1 MTGGAY
7 AEGVALLLVGAA
19 PLVVGAVRLRRR
31 LVPDCTGALAALAT
45 ATIAIGMVTATCQV
59 LGAVGA
65 FRRIPLVL
73 ACVAVGAVA
82 AIAGRSAP
90 AAPAA
95 IRERQRPSAH
105 SVVALAVVAVLSG
118 QWAARI
124 IASYREGILDFDS
137 LWYHLPFAARF
148 AQEGWITRLPLV
160 TPDFPTMFHP
170 ANSELL
176 HGFGMSVV
184 GTDVIS
190 PLLNLGWLALGL
202 LAGWCAGRPWGLG
215 AAAMVG
221 TAAVFALPEVAA
233 TQSGS
238 GGNDAAVVA
247 LVATVAAF
255 LLQPEGGRGAR
266 LLAGLAAGLAL
277 GTKLTLLAALG
288 ILSVGVVICA
298 ARGARRAAFLQWT
311 LPMAA
316 LGGVWYVRNLVRVGS
331 PVPSIPL
338 GVGDWT
344 LPSPSLAIVEERGFS
359 VAHYLTDVAV
369 WREWFLPGL
378 DTAFGTAWWAVLGVA
393 VVGVAAAVISR
404 SSLPAH
410 RVLGVAG
417 AVSALAYL
425 VMPTSAMGPEG
436 RPVLFYLTLRYV
448 IPSLW
453 LGIMLFVVGPV
464 GRRFPAAVLAGLTAI
479 FAVTQLAGG
488 VLGAWPGD
496 HRRPAALVALA
507 VAGVG
512 AALVLLRPS
521 RRVVTA
527 AALLAVVGVG
537 LLGFPVQRA
546 YFRDRYQLEPYSWAR
561 TVRDTRIG
569 FAGFE
574 EHYPLYGDDLS
585 NVVQYVGRRGPH
597 SDFDH
602 IGSCAEWRQALRAG
616 RYAYAVVLP
625 TPSYTSYTPLPER
638 QVTWTRE
645 DPAASV
651 VEELADGAGAIFEL
665 RAGAGSSPCR

>member
-7 AEGVALLLVGAA
+7 AEGIALLLVGLAA
-19 PLVVGAVRLRRR
+19 LVVGAVRLRRR
-31 LVPDCTGALAALAT
+31 LVPDFAGASAALAA
-45 ATIAIGMVTATCQV
+45 ATIAIGMVTATGQV

-65 FRRIPLVL
+65 FRRLTLVL

-82 AIAGRSAP
+82 AFAGRSAP

-95 IRERQRPSAH
+95 RGERQRPSVH
-105 SVVALAVVAVLSG
+105 SVVALAVVAVLGG

-148 AQEGWITRLPLV
+148 AQQGWITRLSLV

-190 PLLNLGWLALGL
+190 PLLNLGWLTLGL

-215 AAAMVG
+215 ALTMVG

-238 GGNDAAVVA
+238 AGNDAAVIA

-255 LLQPEGGRGAR
+255 LLQPDGGRGAR
-266 LLAGLAAGLAL
+266 LLAGVAAGLAL
-277 GTKLTLLAALG
+277 GTKLTLLAPLG
-288 ILSVGVVICA
+288 ILTVGVVLCA
-298 ARGARRAAFLQWT
+298 ARGARRSALLQWT
-311 LPMAA
+311 LSLAA

-331 PVPSIPL
+331 PVPSLRL

-359 VAHYLTDVAV
+359 VAHYLLDIDV

-378 DTAFGTAWWAVLGVA
+378 DTAFGAGWWAVVA
-393 VVGVAAAVISR
+393 VAAVGVAAAVISR
-404 SSLPAH
+404 SSPPAH

-417 AVSALAYL
+417 AVSAISYL

-436 RPVLFYLTLRYV
+436 RPVLFYLTLRYL

-453 LGIMLFVVGPV
+453 IGMVLLVVGPI
-464 GRRFPAAVLAGLTAI
+464 GRRFPSPVLAGLTAI

-488 VLGAWPGD
+488 VLGAWPAD
-496 HRRPAALVALA
+496 HRRPAALGAVA
-507 VAGVG
+507 VAGVA

-521 RRVVTA
+521 RRVVTG
-527 AALLAVVGVG
+527 AALLVAAGVA

-574 EHYPLYGDDLS
+574 QHYPLYGDDLS
-585 NVVQYVGRRGPH
+585 NTVQYVGRRGPN

-602 IGSCAEWRQALRAG
+602 IGSCTEWRRALRAG
-616 RYAYAVVLP
+616 RYDYVVVLP

-638 QVTWTRE
+638 QLTWTRE

-651 VEELADGAGAIFEL
+651 VEELAGGAGAIFEL
-665 RAGAGSSPCR
+665 RAGAGPSVCR